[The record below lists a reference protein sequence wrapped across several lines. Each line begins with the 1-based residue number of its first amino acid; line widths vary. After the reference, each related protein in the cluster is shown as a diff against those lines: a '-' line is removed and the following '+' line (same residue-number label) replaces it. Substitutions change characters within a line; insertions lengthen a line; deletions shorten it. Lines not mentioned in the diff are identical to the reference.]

1 MQVRGSRETLGK
13 GSLCEKAALAI
24 ANQVEHYMYITNHLI
39 FDLVKSC
46 FACFVAKVSVGESVQ
61 CLEIPGSLKEVCV

>member
-24 ANQVEHYMYITNHLI
+24 ANQVEDITNQMI

-46 FACFVAKVSVGESVQ
+46 FTYFVAKVSIGESVQ
-61 CLEIPGSLKEVCV
+61 CLEIPGSLKEVCM